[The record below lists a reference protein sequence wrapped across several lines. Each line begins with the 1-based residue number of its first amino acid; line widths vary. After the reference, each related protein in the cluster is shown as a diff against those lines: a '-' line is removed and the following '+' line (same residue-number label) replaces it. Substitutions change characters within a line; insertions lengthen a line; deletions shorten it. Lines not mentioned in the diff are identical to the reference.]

1 MNPLNYGED
10 MIISLK
16 IVAVFIRKMLTS
28 LWTLVILGLLGFYVL
43 LYFFLDLPTNI
54 EDFASVNPMRTLLG
68 GLATGLITAQA
79 LVFTI
84 SLVAAQLNA
93 RYTHRMI
100 SRIFTWPTGLYM
112 GLFSFS
118 SIYSLVVLA
127 ALSSRSNNFAFY
139 PPGGLHPVHP
149 VLLALDLAGTC
160 LVLLVPY
167 LWSFKRRL
175 DPELMSREGARRA
188 IDGLRN
194 GASDGA
200 NPVAALDNIIMSAF
214 GYRDYDTFDRGLSDL
229 ADVGLE
235 AWRRSLGVTG
245 HSIFRRMAQIGVAT
259 IDDPRAPFQVT
270 SRLGTA
276 GSALSDE
283 GLSEAARQVA
293 IAMSEIA
300 EVAIEKNQVAVTRH
314 ILLILSEWGQQAG
327 ERGVIPVA
335 EEASYLLGHLGTL
348 AARRGME
355 DSARQAA
362 IYLRGIGT
370 RTSLHRI
377 DLATRQSL
385 VSLWCLGGTTY
396 QHLTTCSKF
405 VASELQVMEQLFNA
419 DLVDSSYLLAPQ
431 SEALVNFRDYYL
443 VTVRRSSSNMT
454 EVVSDYRPAVGNS
467 GGDLTPGRNGQ
478 FEGSMAGR
486 HAHPTG

>member
-1 MNPLNYGED
+1 
-10 MIISLK
+10 
-16 IVAVFIRKMLTS
+16 
-28 LWTLVILGLLGFYVL
+28 
-43 LYFFLDLPTNI
+43 
-54 EDFASVNPMRTLLG
+54 
-68 GLATGLITAQA
+68 
-79 LVFTI
+79 
-84 SLVAAQLNA
+84 
-93 RYTHRMI
+93 
-100 SRIFTWPTGLYM
+100 
-112 GLFSFS
+112 
-118 SIYSLVVLA
+118 
-127 ALSSRSNNFAFY
+127 
-139 PPGGLHPVHP
+139 
-149 VLLALDLAGTC
+149 
-160 LVLLVPY
+160 
-167 LWSFKRRL
+167 
-175 DPELMSREGARRA
+175 
-188 IDGLRN
+188 
-194 GASDGA
+194 
-200 NPVAALDNIIMSAF
+200 
-214 GYRDYDTFDRGLSDL
+214 
-229 ADVGLE
+229 
-235 AWRRSLGVTG
+235 
-245 HSIFRRMAQIGVAT
+245 MAQIGVAT